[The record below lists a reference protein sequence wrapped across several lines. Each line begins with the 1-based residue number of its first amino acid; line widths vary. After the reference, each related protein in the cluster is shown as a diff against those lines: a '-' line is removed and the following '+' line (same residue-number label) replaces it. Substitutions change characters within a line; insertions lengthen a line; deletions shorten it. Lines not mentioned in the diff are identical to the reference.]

1 MATKVVICDDIERDV
16 EQLSEFLLA
25 YDHSFEI
32 IVYNSGEALIDDF
45 LNSDEDADIVFLDIH
60 MPGIDGVETAK
71 MIRRKNED
79 IRIIFITSSKEYY
92 QQAFEVFAS
101 NYILKPLNK
110 DRLYTVLD
118 RVLDEIRKDHSQK
131 ISIRYRS
138 SIHNVDCRH
147 ILYIESQDKLITF
160 YMSDGSNLQCYSK
173 LDDVENELPEQ
184 TFIRCHKSFIVNAAH
199 IDEMADNFFIV
210 GDVKINI
217 SKNRMKSTKDKYYS
231 YLFSRMG
238 RGKLTC

>member
-147 ILYIESQDKLITF
+147 ILLLKARTNS
-160 YMSDGSNLQCYSK
+160 
-173 LDDVENELPEQ
+173 
-184 TFIRCHKSFIVNAAH
+184 
-199 IDEMADNFFIV
+199 
-210 GDVKINI
+210 
-217 SKNRMKSTKDKYYS
+217 
-231 YLFSRMG
+231 
-238 RGKLTC
+238 